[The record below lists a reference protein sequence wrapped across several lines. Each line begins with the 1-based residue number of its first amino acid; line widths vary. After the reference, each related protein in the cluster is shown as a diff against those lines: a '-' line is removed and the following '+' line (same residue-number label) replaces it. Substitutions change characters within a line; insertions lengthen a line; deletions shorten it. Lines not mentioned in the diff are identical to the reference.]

1 MFPRGRLIRNACLLV
16 ALFCRGGVVA
26 PARAQGPEVR
36 RPLASVTPGT
46 PAADSG
52 ADRWNRLVL
61 AAVPRIATGDTDSV
75 PQMVRDNLPRF
86 TLVVM
91 ATVRAAAGPGG
102 AVRHEL
108 AEVGAGYA
116 LPVAG
121 RLTVVDTEA
130 PPPEAGLDF
139 LGRTVLAQ
147 NGRALSGLSSVGA
160 SETIRV
166 FDAESILVAEGRHR
180 DYLMRHFVWVEPA
193 SGHCSTCVWLL
204 GRRPDGTLDVVDV
217 PPRWIPPGT
226 REDRAIH
233 VDAGEF
239 ALGLPTK
246 RAFALVDM
254 PPGPALPW
262 SPGLRTAA
270 AAPACTPE
278 VLRTL
283 AVELDRGLE
292 ALRRAAAP

>member
-1 MFPRGRLIRNACLLV
+1 MFSCGRLIRNACLLAALLPGAGV
-16 ALFCRGGVVA
+16 AT
-26 PARAQGPEVR
+26 RAQGPELR
-36 RPLASVTPGT
+36 QPLPAVPPGT
-46 PAADSG
+46 PVADPAAP
-52 ADRWNRLVL
+52 RWNRLVL
-61 AAVPRIATGDTDSV
+61 AAVPRIATGDTESV
-75 PQMVRDNLPRF
+75 PQMVRENLPRF

-91 ATVRAAAGPGG
+91 ATVRPAAAGGP
-102 AVRHEL
+102 RQEL
-108 AEVGAGYA
+108 AELGAGYA

-130 PPPEAGLDF
+130 PPPEAGIDF
-139 LGRTVLAQ
+139 LGRQVLAQ
-147 NGRALSGLSSVGA
+147 NGRALAGLTTVGA
-160 SETIRV
+160 SDTIRV
-166 FDAESILVAEGRHR
+166 FDAESILVAQGRHR
-180 DYLMRHFVWVEPA
+180 DYVMRHFVWVEPT
-193 SGHCSTCVWLL
+193 SGHCSACVWLL
-204 GRRPDGTLDVVDV
+204 GRRADGGLDVVDV

-254 PPGPALPW
+254 PPGPALAW
-262 SPGLRTAA
+262 SPTLRAAA

-283 AVELDRGLE
+283 AIELDRGLDS
-292 ALRRAAAP
+292 LRQPPR